1 MTTSAQ
7 LTLEILSGPLD
18 GCIIS
23 LDSSADWTSEPGS
36 PLSFPWDEELDA
48 PQAQLKPD
56 RDGWTL
62 HPTPA
67 TRRNTHL
74 LRPDSEARLPAALQ
88 PGDILK
94 AGNTWL
100 LVREA

>member
-1 MTTSAQ
+1 MTTSHQ

-23 LDSSADWTSEPGS
+23 LDSPTDWTIQAGS
-36 PLSFPWDEELDA
+36 PLSFPWDDELDA
-48 PQAQLKPD
+48 PQAQFKPG
-56 RDGWTL
+56 RNGWIL
-62 HPTPA
+62 HPTPE

-74 LRPDSEARLPAALQ
+74 LRQDSEPQLPTALH
-88 PGDILK
+88 PGDLLN

>member
-1 MTTSAQ
+1 MTASAQ

-23 LDSSADWTSEPGS
+23 LDSSADWTGQAGS
-36 PLSFPWDEELDA
+36 PLSFPWDKELDA
-48 PQAQLKPD
+48 PQAQLKPG
-56 RDGWTL
+56 RNGWTL

-74 LRPDSEARLPAALQ
+74 MRPDSEPRLPTTLQ
-88 PGDILK
+88 TGDLLK
-94 AGNTWL
+94 AGDTWL